1 VGRKWGI
8 PTGNMKGVI
17 IRIITTQLSLEFATE
32 QRRFFGRS
40 SLNTIVAFLI
50 DNSYD
55 LCVNSRV
62 TLRIDSLTLIARL
75 LSFRNQNPILIT
87 DSNTN
92 KDFIL
97 SCLEIVT
104 KLKFI
109 CVSDDFS
116 ILVKAIIR
124 GLDPEKHYDMI
135 SFLEYLAITGLHE
148 SVPFQYF
155 WNSLDHEVTPFGI
168 PETTTYYDSEGEVC
182 LLNESDLSL
191 LAQLEKLS

>member
-1 VGRKWGI
+1 
-8 PTGNMKGVI
+8 MKIVI
-17 IRIITTQLSLEFATE
+17 IRLITTKLRLEFATE
-32 QRRFFGRS
+32 QRRFFGW
-40 SLNTIVAFLI
+40 SLENLVTQVI

-55 LCVNSRV
+55 LAVNSRA
-62 TLRIDSLTLIARL
+62 TLRIDSLTLVARL
-75 LSFRNQNPILIT
+75 LSYRNQNPIMIT
-87 DSNTN
+87 DSSNSS
-92 KDFIL
+92 KEFIR

-104 KLKFI
+104 KMKFI

-124 GLDPEKHYDMI
+124 GLDPEKHYDMV

-155 WNSLDHEVTPFGI
+155 WNSLDADEVVPFGI
-168 PETTTYYDSEGEVC
+168 PETTIYYDSENEVC

-191 LAQLEKLS
+191 LARLEELCDLSPRLATK